1 MQFPSKRLTAIA
13 FGLVLTACQ
22 ATPPERNVD
31 FDVATGT
38 QKARQPTESD
48 TCGVASHAWL
58 VGQNRDRIPPAP
70 AGAVVRIVCST
81 CAMTMDFNAS
91 RLNIVYDEKTKIVSK
106 LSCG

>member
-1 MQFPSKRLTAIA
+1 MQIPTKRLTAIA

-22 ATPPERNVD
+22 ATPPGRGVD
-31 FDVATGT
+31 PDTAT
-38 QKARQPTESD
+38 D